1 VSEITKAKLSRK
13 VSMTKTLQT
22 GELIA
27 KELPIVVWMSFFQIG
42 RE

>member
-1 VSEITKAKLSRK
+1 VSEITKAKLNRK

-22 GELIA
+22 GELTA
-27 KELPIVVWMSFFQIG
+27 KELPTDVWMSFFQIG